1 MLDPDVLSSFVA
13 SSMVELC
20 QLIRVPLEKLIAA
33 ETLIG
38 TTLIGESVKS
48 FELRIGEVEF
58 PIFALVLEM
67 RDFNLI
73 LGIG

>member
-1 MLDPDVLSSFVA
+1 MLSSFVA